1 MNYLQVFLAFFL
13 LLIPNFYSNSFAAS
27 TDKKAEVTNLKEKET
42 IDNENL
48 QRSDY
53 LLGPG
58 DKLRLILQDKLE
70 EFNGIYKVLNDGSI
84 ILPIVGQVYIEYLSI
99 QQASELIEKKLS
111 KELLVPQISL
121 TIEQTRPIKI
131 SVIGEVNNPGVYST
145 YEGNVPIE
153 TVVDAIRAAGGITP
167 NSNLTKISIRIKY
180 N

>member
-1 MNYLQVFLAFFL
+1 MNYLQVFLAFFT
-13 LLIPNFYSNSFAAS
+13 FNSKFLFKFAAS

-99 QQASELIEKKLS
+99 QQK
-111 KELLVPQISL
+111 Q
-121 TIEQTRPIKI
+121 
-131 SVIGEVNNPGVYST
+131 VN
-145 YEGNVPIE
+145 
-153 TVVDAIRAAGGITP
+153 
-167 NSNLTKISIRIKY
+167 L
-180 N
+180 